1 MHRQRHKLRRLVTL
15 RSIAALLA
23 APVTAAALFIAGSG
37 AAMAQNADRY
47 PSKPIRFI
55 VPYSAGG
62 GSDVAARQMAL
73 RLSERLGQMIIVEN
87 RAGAGGNIGG
97 DIVAKA
103 APDGYT
109 MLLGSSAVT
118 INPSVYPKMPFDV
131 TKDLKPVAVGVSTSM
146 FLFANATAPVSNL
159 ADLLTYAKANPGAL
173 TYASSGIGTT
183 THLAVELFKARAG
196 IDMLHVPYKG
206 SGSAVNDVISGQVH
220 LFAAT
225 PAAVGDFV
233 KSGKLKPIATMDEK
247 RVPGFEQI
255 PAIAERVPGF
265 EVRIWLGIMMPA
277 GTPDPIVAQVSSALK
292 SALNE
297 KDFRDSLAKVGFG
310 PSYMGPQEMATLIR
324 SDLQKWAIAVK
335 SANVTSQ

>member
-1 MHRQRHKLRRLVTL
+1 MNSQRHHLRGLISARALASLV
-15 RSIAALLA
+15 A
-23 APVTAAALFIAGSG
+23 APIAAAALFIASSG
-37 AAMAQNADRY
+37 TVAAQSADNY

-62 GSDVAARQMAL
+62 GSDVAARQMAQ

-87 RAGAGGNIGG
+87 RGGAGGNIGG
-97 DIVAKA
+97 DAVAKA

-146 FLFANATAPVSNL
+146 FLFANATAPVGNL
-159 ADLLTYAKANPGAL
+159 AELLSYAKANPGAL

-233 KSGKLKPIATMDEK
+233 KSGKLRPIATMDEK
-247 RVPGFEQI
+247 RAAGFEQV

-277 GTPDPIVAQVSSALK
+277 GTPDPIVAKVAAALQSS
-292 SALNE
+292 LNDKE
-297 KDFRDSLAKVGFG
+297 FRDSLAKVGFA
-310 PSYMGPQEMATLIR
+310 PSYMGPKDMAALIR
-324 SDLQKWAIAVK
+324 SDLQKWAVAVK
-335 SANVTSQ
+335 SANVTAQ